1 MPGAARP
8 RTKVPDM
15 SRIVAR
21 HQQLGSTHP
30 VYLRGGTIELRQTIE
45 RFGQ

>member
-1 MPGAARP
+1 
-8 RTKVPDM
+8 M

-21 HQQLGSTHP
+21 QQQLGSTNP
-30 VYLRGGTIELRQTIE
+30 MYLRGGMIELRQAIE